1 MDQGLG
7 LLHHRPDHD
16 VDIYL
21 NGKYLVTRQSLV
33 PDWPNRIVIGDRSSS
48 TAVQMKLDHV
58 RIGAPVHE
66 ATE

>member
-1 MDQGLG
+1 
-7 LLHHRPDHD
+7 